1 MSWKEL
7 SEELSF
13 GRSRKEEDVKQPKT
27 YEDFLKETMNM
38 HSSEIKE
45 WCREIIRTQTNTSKW
60 DAINKRSQEIKD
72 ERGLRLTIDA
82 LRYALAEEWAGLIE

>member
-13 GRSRKEEDVKQPKT
+13 GRSRKKEVVKQPKT
-27 YEDFLKETMNM
+27 YEDFLKETLDM
-38 HSSEIKE
+38 HTSEIKE
-45 WCREIIRTQTNTSKW
+45 CYGLLIRQ
-60 DAINKRSQEIKD
+60 DVVNKRSQEIKD

>member
-1 MSWKEL
+1 MTWKEL

-13 GRSRKEEDVKQPKT
+13 GRSLKKEVVKQPKT
-27 YEDFLKETMNM
+27 YEDFLKETLDM
-38 HSSEIKE
+38 HTSEIKE
-45 WCREIIRTQTNTSKW
+45 CYDLLIRQ
-60 DAINKRSQEIKD
+60 DVVNKRSQEIKD